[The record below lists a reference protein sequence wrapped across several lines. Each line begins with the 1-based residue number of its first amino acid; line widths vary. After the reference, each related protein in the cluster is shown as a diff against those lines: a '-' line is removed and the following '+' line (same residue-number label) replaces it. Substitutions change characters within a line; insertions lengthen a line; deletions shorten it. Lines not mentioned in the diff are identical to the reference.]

1 MKRRT
6 RWILGL
12 GIGIPLALVAVAALL
27 LLLSDTDPES
37 TLSSIDVK
45 DLPSDWETADPA
57 ASAAEDEAEVIA
69 PDPAA
74 EARTIES
81 IGLPLTGTLV
91 MTGDGTPFGE
101 ETYTL
106 SLQDGVAV
114 LHASGEFWFKA
125 LIATITIG
133 FEQTLEMD
141 RTLRPRGLTASFDGP
156 LGFDR
161 KLRADVGA
169 SSASVTSGDEVR
181 QIDLHAE
188 DLFVVNTFSTY
199 ALVPLLF
206 ELRQPDEAID
216 FETLLLGGPP
226 SAGDPDDSAELP
238 MMKVER
244 TTDGTIRYQGR
255 DLPVARYRISGDT
268 GEMILYARG
277 IEVLGVYAGDEDG
290 SLFVYRADYF
300 DGGFEISA
308 DDLGNGDT

>member
-12 GIGIPLALVAVAALL
+12 GIGIPLVLVAAAVLF

-45 DLPSDWETADPA
+45 DLPSEWQTEEPSASNVENDAETLGPEPA
-57 ASAAEDEAEVIA
+57 AD
-69 PDPAA
+69 
-74 EARTIES
+74 ARTIES

-106 SLQDGVAV
+106 SLQEGVVV

-125 LIATITIG
+125 LIATITVG

-141 RTLRPRGLTASFDGP
+141 RTLRPRGLAASFDGP

-161 KLRADVGA
+161 ELRADVGA
-169 SSASVTSGDEVR
+169 SSVLVYAGDEVR
-181 QIDLHAE
+181 QTDLRAE
-188 DLFVVNTFSTY
+188 DIFVVNTFSTY

-206 ELRQPDEAID
+206 ELRRPDGAID

-226 SAGDPDDSAELP
+226 SAGETDDSAGLP
-238 MMKVER
+238 VMSVER
-244 TTDGTIRYQGR
+244 TADGTVRYQGR
-255 DLPVARYRISGDT
+255 DLVVDRYRISGDT

-277 IEVLGVYAGDEDG
+277 TEILGIYAGGEDG

-300 DGGFEISA
+300 DGGFEISTDELA
-308 DDLGNGDT
+308 GDGA